1 MNLFFS
7 SFSAAVGT
15 ANVSDV
21 FLNIVSSPEQGIEQW
36 DDATQSISMLGILFA
51 VVSSFFNGSFPV
63 AARLQK
69 TPLDPILFNGF
80 VCLGAFLSSLFVP
93 LLFQTEWVFTAG
105 GFVAGILFV
114 FAVLFSFIAIP
125 LVGLAIAQAV
135 WSASAIIVS
144 ALWGILGPKQVAAPV
159 KNAGLTALAIIMLV
173 AGALIAVT
181 AEQIAHAL
189 RPAEYP
195 AATTRGTDDNVETH
209 EIKTGV
215 LRQEFDGEGAPGAPP
230 PHPSAPGVEARAA
243 SRVLGLVSAATVG
256 LFGGSILVPF
266 KFVPKDKAGLANIL
280 SFGIGA
286 VLCGFV
292 VSSAYWFLIK
302 CERKFPP
309 LTCVSMLSG
318 ILSGILW
325 NIGNVCNTI
334 AQNDPYDLPYGISY
348 PILQCA
354 LVFGGLWGIYIF
366 REITGLAVWIFWLG
380 AFILAFGVVL
390 LALFGPGPS

>member
-1 MNLFFS
+1 VALC
-7 SFSAAVGT
+7 AAVGT
-15 ANVSDV
+15 VSNVFAD
-21 FLNIVSSPEQGIEQW
+21 IVSSPEQAIETRN
-36 DDATQSISMLGILFA
+36 DASLEEDISAKEHNPRLTPPQTLVGSGQSISLLGILFA
-51 VVSSFFNGSFPV
+51 VVSSVFNGSFPV

-69 TPLDPILFNGF
+69 IPLDPILFNGF
-80 VCLGAFLSSLFVP
+80 VCFGTFLSSLIVP
-93 LLFQTEWVFTAG
+93 LVFQTEWVFTLG
-105 GFVAGILFV
+105 GFVAGALFV
-114 FAVLFSFIAIP
+114 FAVLFSFMAIP
-125 LVGLAIAQAV
+125 LVGLAVAQAV

-144 ALWGILGPKQVAAPV
+144 ALWGILGPEQVASPV
-159 KNAGLTALAIIMLV
+159 QSVLLTVLAVVLLV
-173 AGALIAVT
+173 TGGLIAVS
-181 AEQIAHAL
+181 AEEIAQAL
-189 RPAEYP
+189 
-195 AATTRGTDDNVETH
+195 GLSLCH
-209 EIKTGV
+209 EISTG
-215 LRQEFDGEGAPGAPP
+215 LLGQESDGEDGPTDP
-230 PHPSAPGVEARAA
+230 PSAPGVEASAA
-243 SRVLGLVSAATVG
+243 SRVLGLLSAATVG

-266 KFVPKDKAGLANIL
+266 KFVPKDKAGLANIP

-286 VLCGFV
+286 VICGFL

-302 CERKFPP
+302 CEKKLPQVTR
-309 LTCVSMLSG
+309 VSVLSG
-318 ILSGILW
+318 ILSGVLW